1 MSRVSI
7 FADQDVGLEA
17 VRFVINNKRSVLQSV
32 VVIEENE
39 ISSLARSAGCDVI
52 FYHDISDTNVAD
64 LFTGIELIV
73 LAWWPKIIRK
83 NLIDLPGVRIVN
95 FHPSLLPYNRG
106 KNYNFWTIVEET
118 PFGVTIHEVNEG
130 IDSGDI
136 LFQKTIEKNWEDT
149 GESLYNKAKAS
160 MLELFTE
167 SFGQLVEGHYVKQS
181 QDFSK
186 GSIHFAKELDPV
198 SQIFLDKTYTG
209 KELLNLLRART
220 FAGKPGCF
228 FYDQNEKFEIA
239 ITINKITK

>member
-1 MSRVSI
+1 MSGVSI
-7 FADQDVGLEA
+7 FADQDIGLEA
-17 VRFVINNKRSVLQSV
+17 VRFVINNKRHLLQSV

-39 ISSLARSAGCDVI
+39 ISSLARSVGCDVI
-52 FYHDISDTNVAD
+52 FFHDISDTNVVD
-64 LFTGIELIV
+64 LFAGIELIV
-73 LAWWPKIIRK
+73 LAWWPKIIGR
-83 NLIDLPGVRIVN
+83 NLIGLSGVRIVN

-149 GESLYNKAKAS
+149 GESLYKKAKTS

-167 SFGQLVEGHYVKQS
+167 SFDLLVEGKYFKQT

-186 GSIHFAKELDPV
+186 GSMHFAKELEPA
-198 SQIFLDKTYTG
+198 SEIFLDKTYTG

-228 FYDQNEKFEIA
+228 FYDKNEKFEIT
-239 ITINKITK
+239 ITIKKITK